1 MNNNNITYIDPD
13 HTWTTS
19 AGTLNMNL
27 YYKDNLHLIEKGN
40 EKLAKAIITAFNVRD
55 LKHQQNLPEI
65 SQQQQQERPQHQQK
79 GHQNQQGNGQQH
91 REESQKHKKKHEKTT
106 KANTQIPATSKRTSA
121 ASRRNQEAPRRTT
134 TTQTT

>member
-13 HTWTTS
+13 HTWATS

-79 GHQNQQGNGQQH
+79 HQQNQQGNG
-91 REESQKHKKKHEKTT
+91 RSIGRIPKASKRTT
-106 KANTQIPATSKRTSA
+106 KANTQIPATSKRTST
-121 ASRRNQEAPRRTT
+121 ASRRNQETSGRTT
-134 TTQTT
+134 TAQTT